1 MKIFS
6 IRKSQEFKDINKKG
20 KKFYSKTLI
29 LTFSKS
35 ANNFSDQKI
44 SKLKSDEFCRVGYI
58 VSKKISKLAVKRNK
72 IKRRFREAFRQCLKN
87 SLIKK
92 NYNYIIIARLSA
104 IDVDYQGIVKDLEFC
119 LKESNK
125 L

>member
-20 KKFYSKTLI
+20 KKFYSKALI
-29 LTFSKS
+29 LTS
-35 ANNFSDQKI
+35 
-44 SKLKSDEFCRVGYI
+44 LKSTDHFPNQKTNKSEAVEFCRVGYV

-72 IKRRFREAFRQCLKN
+72 IKRRFREAFRQSLKN
-87 SLIKK
+87 NLIKK
-92 NYNYIIIARLSA
+92 NYDYIIIARFSA
-104 IDVDYQGIVKDLEFC
+104 VNVDYQSIVEDLEFC
-119 LKESNK
+119 LKELNK

>member
-1 MKIFS
+1 LKIFS

-29 LTFSKS
+29 LTISKPT
-35 ANNFSDQKI
+35 NNFSDQRTI
-44 SKLKSDEFCRVGYI
+44 KLKSDDFCRVGYV

-72 IKRRFREAFRQCLKN
+72 IKRRFREAFRRSLKN
-87 SLIKK
+87 NLIKK
-92 NYNYIIIARLSA
+92 NCDYIIIARLSA
-104 IDVDYQGIVKDLEFC
+104 VNTDYLGIIKDLEFC